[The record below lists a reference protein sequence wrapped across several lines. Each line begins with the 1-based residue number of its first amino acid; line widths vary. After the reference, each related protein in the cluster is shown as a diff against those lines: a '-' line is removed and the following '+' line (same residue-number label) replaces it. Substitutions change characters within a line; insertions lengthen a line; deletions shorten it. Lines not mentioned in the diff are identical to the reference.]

1 MSQIELVDYQLTQKF
16 NYVSKVI
23 GSLTNKFFRDVP
35 PNIII
40 TLYNIIYSTYPECL
54 TDKYS
59 IIEFISSNNKTL
71 SILIDYMDNRTDTD
85 ILYRTDSTIIN
96 SSAESVMSSNKYK
109 QIANYILYLHKLLIS
124 NTLDNIVI

>member
-1 MSQIELVDYQLTQKF
+1 MSQIELVDYQLTKKC
-16 NYVSKVI
+16 NYVTKII

-54 TDKYS
+54 TNKYS

-71 SILIDYMDNRTDTD
+71 SILTDYMDTGTNTN

-109 QIANYILYLHKLLIS
+109 QIANYILYLHRILLS
-124 NTLDNIVI
+124 NKLDNIQI